1 MVTVKDIWTRS
12 TCDIFLDRGE
22 GAEPLKLPTGGRLQI
37 EHAELLLVSMIIRTR
52 ASESPYMLLKTAA
65 PE

>member
-1 MVTVKDIWTRS
+1 MTTVKDIWIRS

-22 GAEPLKLPTGGRLQI
+22 GVEPLKLPTGGRLQI
-37 EHAELLLVSMIIRTR
+37 EHAELLVVSIIIRAR
-52 ASESPYMLLKTAA
+52 VSESPYMLLKTAA

>member
-1 MVTVKDIWTRS
+1 MVTVRDIWIRS

-22 GAEPLKLPTGGRLQI
+22 GVQPLKLPTGGRLQI
-37 EHAELLLVSMIIRTR
+37 EHAELLVVSIRIRTR
-52 ASESPYMLLKTAA
+52 ASESPYLLLQTTK

>member
-12 TCDIFLDRGE
+12 TCDVFLDRGKD
-22 GAEPLKLPTGGRLQI
+22 AAPLKLPTGGRLQI
-37 EHAELLLVSMIIRTR
+37 EHAELLVVSIRIRTR
-52 ASESPYMLLKTAA
+52 ASESPYLLLQTTK

>member
-1 MVTVKDIWTRS
+1 MVTVRDIWTRS

-22 GAEPLKLPTGGRLQI
+22 GVQPLKLPSGGRLQI
-37 EHAELLLVSMIIRTR
+37 EHAELLVVSIIIRAR

>member
-1 MVTVKDIWTRS
+1 MLTVKDIWIRS

-22 GAEPLKLPTGGRLQI
+22 GLQPLKLPTGGRLLL
-37 EHAELLLVSMIIRTR
+37 EHAELQVVSILIRTR

>member
-22 GAEPLKLPTGGRLQI
+22 GVQPLKLPTGGRLQI
-37 EHAELLLVSMIIRTR
+37 EHAELLVVSIIIRAR
-52 ASESPYMLLKTAA
+52 ASESPYMLLKTTA

>member
-1 MVTVKDIWTRS
+1 MTVKDIWIRS

-22 GAEPLKLPTGGRLQI
+22 GAEPLKLPSGGRLQI
-37 EHAELLLVSMIIRTR
+37 EHAELLVVSIIIKTR
-52 ASESPYMLLKTAA
+52 ASESPYLLLKTTS